1 MTSTLNPHFLSQMEA
16 TPTLN
21 LQDGT
26 DYPHSGLF
34 DMLHKGI
41 RGNFAIKGHADD
53 FDIAQSSTGSETRL
67 AVKGGSIF
75 RNGILV
81 TIVSGGG
88 GSPTNLDLSTN
99 NALSKFTVNGST
111 VTANQD
117 VTPVSS
123 GDVYIM
129 IVVAAD
135 NSIQIRG
142 RNADTNKVPMLL
154 TTDIPIALV
163 KMVAGSLD
171 TATDRPIQ
179 YFTTDK
185 TANGLQLLYDNSG
198 VAGFAGSISS
208 SSSLTTWTTMQDITV
223 NDMGGTTDLILLDNV
238 NDAATGPSLSLKNE
252 RASNGSNNDVAGTI
266 NFGVADA
273 GGSAAPISKIVS
285 KALNVAAGNEYGD
298 MRFSIANQ
306 NGSLVETLSLVGSA
320 ASGDVRTGINQAS
333 PESTLDVGGSLG
345 VAFVR
350 DTTTSKT
357 LDLANSYV
365 VFENASAVTVNLPAV
380 SGATNRIYH
389 IKNDGGGAATL
400 TKNGS
405 DTITVVGG
413 ATTNTLALNQGE
425 FVQIVGGSGTWHV
438 LLKGTVL

>member
-53 FDIAQSSTGSETRL
+53 FDIAQSSTGSVTRL

-208 SSSLTTWTTMQDITV
+208 TSSLTTWTTMQDITV
-223 NDMGGTTDLILLDNV
+223 NNQGATTDVTLLDNF
-238 NDAATGPSLSLKNE
+238 NDAATGPSLSFKNE

-266 NFGVADA
+266 NFGVMDN

-285 KALNVAAGNEYGD
+285 KVLNVAAGNEYE
-298 MRFSIANQ
+298 I
-306 NGSLVETLSLVGSA
+306 
-320 ASGDVRTGINQAS
+320 
-333 PESTLDVGGSLG
+333 
-345 VAFVR
+345 
-350 DTTTSKT
+350 
-357 LDLANSYV
+357 
-365 VFENASAVTVNLPAV
+365 
-380 SGATNRIYH
+380 
-389 IKNDGGGAATL
+389 
-400 TKNGS
+400 
-405 DTITVVGG
+405 
-413 ATTNTLALNQGE
+413 
-425 FVQIVGGSGTWHV
+425 
-438 LLKGTVL
+438 

>member
-34 DMLHKGI
+34 DMLHKGLKGSFAYKASATDFDI
-41 RGNFAIKGHADD
+41 TQADAGSFTSLAIKGGAVFRDG
-53 FDIAQSSTGSETRL
+53 IAATIGSGSGTTTTILLDTSVAE
-67 AVKGGSIF
+67 GGYTT
-75 RNGILV
+75 NG
-81 TIVSGGG
+81 TS
-88 GSPTNLDLSTN
+88 
-99 NALSKFTVNGST
+99 

-117 VTPVSS
+117 VTPVSG
-123 GDVYIM
+123 GDVYLM
-129 IVVAAD
+129 IVAD
-135 NSIQIRG
+135 ASNTIKIRG

-154 TTDIPIALV
+154 TTDIPIAIV
-163 KMVAGSLD
+163 KMTAGSD
-171 TATDRPIQ
+171 DDATDRPIQ

-185 TANGLQLLYDNSG
+185 TSNGLQLLYDNSG

-208 SSSLTTWTTMQDITV
+208 SSSLTTWTTMQDITI

-238 NDAATGPSLSLKNE
+238 NDAATGPSISLKNE

-266 NFGVADA
+266 NFGVADD
-273 GGSAAPISKIVS
+273 GGSAAAISKIVS
-285 KALNVAAGNEYGD
+285 KALSVAAGNEYGD

-306 NGSLVETLSLVGSA
+306 NGSLVETLSLVGSSS
-320 ASGDVRTGINQAS
+320 SGDVRAGINQAS
-333 PESTLDVGGSLG
+333 PESTLDIGGSLG

-365 VFENASAVTVNLPAV
+365 VFENASPITVNLPAV

-413 ATTNTLALNQGE
+413 ATTNTLGLNQGE

-438 LLKGTVL
+438 LIKGTVL

>member
-34 DMLHKGI
+34 DMLHKGLKGSFAYKASATDFDI
-41 RGNFAIKGHADD
+41 TQADAGSFTSLAIKGGAVFRDG
-53 FDIAQSSTGSETRL
+53 IAATIGSGSGTTTTILLDTSVAE
-67 AVKGGSIF
+67 GGYTT
-75 RNGILV
+75 NG
-81 TIVSGGG
+81 TS
-88 GSPTNLDLSTN
+88 
-99 NALSKFTVNGST
+99 

-117 VTPVSS
+117 VTPVSG
-123 GDVYIM
+123 GDVYLM
-129 IVVAAD
+129 IVAD
-135 NSIQIRG
+135 ASNTIKIRG

-154 TTDIPIALV
+154 TTDIPIAIV
-163 KMVAGSLD
+163 KMTAGSD
-171 TATDRPIQ
+171 DDATDRPIQ

-185 TANGLQLLYDNSG
+185 TSNGLQLLYDNSG

-208 SSSLTTWTTMQDITV
+208 SSSLTTWTTMQDITI

-238 NDAATGPSLSLKNE
+238 NDAATGPSISLKNE

-266 NFGVADA
+266 NFGVADD
-273 GGSAAPISKIVS
+273 GGSAAAISKIVS
-285 KALNVAAGNEYGD
+285 KALSVAAGNEYGD

-320 ASGDVRTGINQAS
+320 SSGDVRAGINQAS
-333 PESTLDVGGSLG
+333 PESTLDIGGSLG
-345 VAFVR
+345 VAFVK

-365 VFENASAVTVNLPAV
+365 VFENASPITVNLPAV

-413 ATTNTLALNQGE
+413 ATTNTLGLNQGE

-438 LLKGTVL
+438 LIKGTVL

>member
-34 DMLHKGI
+34 DMLHKGLKGSFAYKASATDFDI
-41 RGNFAIKGHADD
+41 TQADAGSFTSLAIKGGAVFRDG
-53 FDIAQSSTGSETRL
+53 IAATIGSGRGPTTTILLDTSVAE
-67 AVKGGSIF
+67 GGYTT
-75 RNGILV
+75 NG
-81 TIVSGGG
+81 TS
-88 GSPTNLDLSTN
+88 
-99 NALSKFTVNGST
+99 

-117 VTPVSS
+117 VTPVSG
-123 GDVYIM
+123 GDVYLM
-129 IVVAAD
+129 IVAD
-135 NSIQIRG
+135 ASNTIKIRG

-154 TTDIPIALV
+154 TTDIPIAIV
-163 KMVAGSLD
+163 KMAAGSD
-171 TATDRPIQ
+171 DDATNRPIQ

-185 TANGLQLLYDNSG
+185 TSNGLQLLYDNSG

-208 SSSLTTWTTMQDITV
+208 SSSLTTWTTMQDITI

-238 NDAATGPSLSLKNE
+238 NDAATGPSISLKNE

-266 NFGVADA
+266 NFGVIDD
-273 GGSAAPISKIVS
+273 GGSAAAISKIVS
-285 KALNVAAGNEYGD
+285 KALSVAAGNEYGD

-306 NGSLVETLSLVGSA
+306 NGSLVETLSLVGSSS
-320 ASGDVRTGINQAS
+320 SGDVRAGINQAS
-333 PESTLDVGGSLG
+333 PESTLDIGGSLG
-345 VAFVR
+345 VAFVK

-365 VFENASAVTVNLPAV
+365 VFENASPITVNLPAV

-413 ATTNTLALNQGE
+413 ATTNTLGLNQGE

-438 LLKGTVL
+438 LIKGTVL

>member
-34 DMLHKGI
+34 DMLHKGLKGSFAYKASATDFDI
-41 RGNFAIKGHADD
+41 TQADAGSFTSLAIKGGAVFRDG
-53 FDIAQSSTGSETRL
+53 IAATIGSGSGTTTTILLDTSVAE
-67 AVKGGSIF
+67 GGYTT
-75 RNGILV
+75 NG
-81 TIVSGGG
+81 TS
-88 GSPTNLDLSTN
+88 
-99 NALSKFTVNGST
+99 

-117 VTPVSS
+117 VTPVSG
-123 GDVYIM
+123 GDVYLM
-129 IVVAAD
+129 IVAD
-135 NSIQIRG
+135 ASNTIKIRG

-154 TTDIPIALV
+154 TTDIPIAIV
-163 KMVAGSLD
+163 KMTAGSD
-171 TATDRPIQ
+171 DDATDRPIQ

-185 TANGLQLLYDNSG
+185 TSNGLQLLYDNSG
-198 VAGFAGSISS
+198 VGGFAGSISS
-208 SSSLTTWTTMQDITV
+208 SSSLTTWTTMQDITI

-238 NDAATGPSLSLKNE
+238 NDAATGPSISLKNE

-266 NFGVADA
+266 NFGVADD
-273 GGSAAPISKIVS
+273 GGSAAAISKIVS
-285 KALNVAAGNEYGD
+285 KALSVAAGNEYGD

-306 NGSLVETLSLVGSA
+306 NGSLVETLSLVGSSS
-320 ASGDVRTGINQAS
+320 SGDVRAGINQAS
-333 PESTLDVGGSLG
+333 PESTLDIGGSLG
-345 VAFVR
+345 VAFVK

-365 VFENASAVTVNLPAV
+365 VFENASPITVNLPAV

-413 ATTNTLALNQGE
+413 ATTNTLGLNQGE

-438 LLKGTVL
+438 LIKGTVL